1 MTEEAK
7 KRILERYSKAT
18 ILEAYLALSEKHSGV
33 TGKSVADVFNEN
45 LLAAPDI
52 PEEQVTDDLCKAQA
66 YQDYME
72 QLKQDGTETKNK
84 DKPIVRIGSIDVNF
98 YYGNYSFNPVDM
110 KGGKE

>member
-52 PEEQVTDDLCKAQA
+52 PEEHVTDDVCKAQA
-66 YQDYME
+66 YQDYMDE
-72 QLKQDGTETKNK
+72 LKKEEERQDARVVFGDVFVTIYNGKQDE
-84 DKPIVRIGSIDVNF
+84 S
-98 YYGNYSFNPVDM
+98 
-110 KGGKE
+110 

>member
-18 ILEAYLALSEKHSGV
+18 ILEAYLMLSEKHSGV
-33 TGKSVADVFNEN
+33 TDKSVADVFNEN

-66 YQDYME
+66 YQDYMTE
-72 QLKQDGTETKNK
+72 LKEERQDARVVFG
-84 DKPIVRIGSIDVNF
+84 DVFVTIYN
-98 YYGNYSFNPVDM
+98 
-110 KGGKE
+110 GKRDES

>member
-18 ILEAYLALSEKHSGV
+18 ILEAYLVLSEKHSAV

-52 PEEQVTDDLCKAQA
+52 PEEHVTDDLCKAQA
-66 YQDYME
+66 YQDYMDE
-72 QLKQDGTETKNK
+72 LKEEERQDARVVFGDVFVTIYNGKQDE
-84 DKPIVRIGSIDVNF
+84 S
-98 YYGNYSFNPVDM
+98 
-110 KGGKE
+110 

>member
-18 ILEAYLALSEKHSGV
+18 ILEAYLMLSEKHSGV
-33 TGKSVADVFNEN
+33 TDKSVADVFNEN

-66 YQDYME
+66 YQDYMAE
-72 QLKQDGTETKNK
+72 LKEERQDARVVFG
-84 DKPIVRIGSIDVNF
+84 DVF
-98 YYGNYSFNPVDM
+98 VTIYH
-110 KGGKE
+110 GKRDES

>member
-18 ILEAYLALSEKHSGV
+18 ILEAYLMLSEKHSGV
-33 TGKSVADVFNEN
+33 TDKSVADVFNEN

-66 YQDYME
+66 YQDYMVE
-72 QLKQDGTETKNK
+72 LKEERQDARVVFGDVFVTIYNGKQDE
-84 DKPIVRIGSIDVNF
+84 S
-98 YYGNYSFNPVDM
+98 
-110 KGGKE
+110 

>member
-18 ILEAYLALSEKHSGV
+18 ILEAYLMLSEKHSCV
-33 TGKSVADVFNEN
+33 TGESVADVFNEN

-66 YQDYME
+66 YQDYMDE
-72 QLKQDGTETKNK
+72 LKEEERQDARVVFGDVFVTIYNGKQDE
-84 DKPIVRIGSIDVNF
+84 S
-98 YYGNYSFNPVDM
+98 
-110 KGGKE
+110 

>member
-52 PEEQVTDDLCKAQA
+52 PEEQATDDLCKAQA
-66 YQDYME
+66 YQDYMDE
-72 QLKQDGTETKNK
+72 LKKEERQDAHVVFGDVFVTIYNGKQDE
-84 DKPIVRIGSIDVNF
+84 S
-98 YYGNYSFNPVDM
+98 
-110 KGGKE
+110 

>member
-18 ILEAYLALSEKHSGV
+18 ILEAYLMLSEKHSGV

-45 LLAAPDI
+45 LLTAPDI

-66 YQDYME
+66 YQDYMDE
-72 QLKQDGTETKNK
+72 LKEEERKDAHVVFGDVFVTIYNGKQDE
-84 DKPIVRIGSIDVNF
+84 S
-98 YYGNYSFNPVDM
+98 
-110 KGGKE
+110 

>member
-18 ILEAYLALSEKHSGV
+18 ILEAYLMLSEKHSGV

-52 PEEQVTDDLCKAQA
+52 PEEHVTDDLCKAQA
-66 YQDYME
+66 YQDYMGE
-72 QLKQDGTETKNK
+72 LKYEESQDARVVFRDVFVTIYNGKQDE
-84 DKPIVRIGSIDVNF
+84 S
-98 YYGNYSFNPVDM
+98 
-110 KGGKE
+110 

>member
-18 ILEAYLALSEKHSGV
+18 ILEAYLMLSEKHSGV

-66 YQDYME
+66 YQDYMSE
-72 QLKQDGTETKNK
+72 LKEEERQDAHVVFGDVFVTIYNGKQDE
-84 DKPIVRIGSIDVNF
+84 S
-98 YYGNYSFNPVDM
+98 
-110 KGGKE
+110 

>member
-18 ILEAYLALSEKHSGV
+18 ILEAYLMLSEKHSGV

-52 PEEQVTDDLCKAQA
+52 PEEHITDDLCKAQA
-66 YQDYME
+66 YQDYMDE
-72 QLKQDGTETKNK
+72 LKEEERQDARVVFGDVFVTIYNGKQDE
-84 DKPIVRIGSIDVNF
+84 S
-98 YYGNYSFNPVDM
+98 
-110 KGGKE
+110 

>member
-18 ILEAYLALSEKHSGV
+18 ILEAYLMLSEKHSGV

-52 PEEQVTDDLCKAQA
+52 PEEHVTDDLCKAQA
-66 YQDYME
+66 YQDYMGE
-72 QLKQDGTETKNK
+72 LKEEERQDARVVFGDVFVTIYNGKQDE
-84 DKPIVRIGSIDVNF
+84 S
-98 YYGNYSFNPVDM
+98 
-110 KGGKE
+110 

>member
-18 ILEAYLALSEKHSGV
+18 ILEAYLMLSEKHSAV
-33 TGKSVADVFNEN
+33 AGKSVADVFNEN

-66 YQDYME
+66 YQDYMCE
-72 QLKQDGTETKNK
+72 LKEEERQDARVVFGDVFVTIYNGKQDE
-84 DKPIVRIGSIDVNF
+84 S
-98 YYGNYSFNPVDM
+98 
-110 KGGKE
+110 

>member
-18 ILEAYLALSEKHSGV
+18 ILEAYLALSEKHSDV

-52 PEEQVTDDLCKAQA
+52 PEEHVTDDLRKAQA
-66 YQDYME
+66 YQDYMDE
-72 QLKQDGTETKNK
+72 LKEEERKDAHVVFGDVFVTIYNGKQDE
-84 DKPIVRIGSIDVNF
+84 S
-98 YYGNYSFNPVDM
+98 
-110 KGGKE
+110 

>member
-18 ILEAYLALSEKHSGV
+18 ILEAYLMLSEKHSGV
-33 TGKSVADVFNEN
+33 TDKSVADVFNEN

-66 YQDYME
+66 YQDYMSE
-72 QLKQDGTETKNK
+72 LKEGERQYAQVVFGDVFVTIYNGKQDE
-84 DKPIVRIGSIDVNF
+84 S
-98 YYGNYSFNPVDM
+98 
-110 KGGKE
+110 

>member
-18 ILEAYLALSEKHSGV
+18 ILEAYLMLSEKHSGV

-45 LLAAPDI
+45 LLDAPDI

-66 YQDYME
+66 YQDYMSE
-72 QLKQDGTETKNK
+72 LKEEERQDAHVVFGDVFVTIYNGKQDE
-84 DKPIVRIGSIDVNF
+84 S
-98 YYGNYSFNPVDM
+98 
-110 KGGKE
+110 

>member
-33 TGKSVADVFNEN
+33 TGESVADVFNEN

-52 PEEQVTDDLCKAQA
+52 PEEHVTDDLCKAQA
-66 YQDYME
+66 YQDYMDE
-72 QLKQDGTETKNK
+72 LKEEERQDARVVFGDVFVTIYNGKQDE
-84 DKPIVRIGSIDVNF
+84 S
-98 YYGNYSFNPVDM
+98 
-110 KGGKE
+110 

>member
-18 ILEAYLALSEKHSGV
+18 ILEAYLILSEKHSGV

-52 PEEQVTDDLCKAQA
+52 PEEHVTDGLCKAQA
-66 YQDYME
+66 YQDYMDDLKE
-72 QLKQDGTETKNK
+72 EERQDARVVFGDVFVTIYNGKQDE
-84 DKPIVRIGSIDVNF
+84 S
-98 YYGNYSFNPVDM
+98 
-110 KGGKE
+110 

>member
-18 ILEAYLALSEKHSGV
+18 ILEAYLMLSEKHSGV
-33 TGKSVADVFNEN
+33 TDKSVADVFNEN

-66 YQDYME
+66 YQDYMSE
-72 QLKQDGTETKNK
+72 LKEEERQDAHVVFGDVFVTIYNGKQDE
-84 DKPIVRIGSIDVNF
+84 S
-98 YYGNYSFNPVDM
+98 
-110 KGGKE
+110 

>member
-18 ILEAYLALSEKHSGV
+18 ILEAYLMLSEKHSGV
-33 TGKSVADVFNEN
+33 TGESVADVFNEN

-66 YQDYME
+66 YQDYMAE
-72 QLKQDGTETKNK
+72 LKEEERQDAHVVFGDVFVTIYNGKQDE
-84 DKPIVRIGSIDVNF
+84 S
-98 YYGNYSFNPVDM
+98 
-110 KGGKE
+110 